1 MRPRPAVAA
10 IIGALVGASAP
21 MNHRGFRFTLERS
34 APSSLTTLGWPSV
47 TALPV
52 AVADSVGVYRVPAGF
67 EASSLTH
74 SQPTGG
80 AR

>member
-1 MRPRPAVAA
+1 MGAEAPINRP
-10 IIGALVGASAP
+10 
-21 MNHRGFRFTLERS
+21 GFRFTFERS

-47 TALPV
+47 TTLPV
-52 AVADSVGVYRVPAGF
+52 AVADSVGVYQVPAGF